1 MRKKYV
7 IGLSGL
13 AKSGKDLFYKIL
25 SRQIKIK
32 RHALADEL
40 KFALRERILKEDDID
55 ILDCSSDQKD
65 IVRPKLVEYAKK
77 VRFSSKGRHWIETL
91 NNKILP
97 VSESIC
103 VTDVRYDDYEN
114 DEVHWLKNELNG
126 ILVHISKYEI
136 LNNNKKLFFEAPNE
150 EERRNNPKL
159 RDKADYIVEWP
170 ISSKQDP
177 EEMEKELEP
186 YVSEFVGWL
195 RKRR

>member
-77 VRFSSKGRHWIETL
+77 VRFSSKG
-91 NNKILP
+91 
-97 VSESIC
+97 
-103 VTDVRYDDYEN
+103 
-114 DEVHWLKNELNG
+114 
-126 ILVHISKYEI
+126 
-136 LNNNKKLFFEAPNE
+136 
-150 EERRNNPKL
+150 
-159 RDKADYIVEWP
+159 
-170 ISSKQDP
+170 
-177 EEMEKELEP
+177 
-186 YVSEFVGWL
+186 
-195 RKRR
+195 